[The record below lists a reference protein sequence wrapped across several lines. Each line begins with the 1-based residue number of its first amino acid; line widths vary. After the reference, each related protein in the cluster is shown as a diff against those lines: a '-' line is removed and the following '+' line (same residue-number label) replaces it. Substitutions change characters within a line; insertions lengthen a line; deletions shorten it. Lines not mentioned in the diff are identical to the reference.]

1 MNCPTC
7 HTPLSD
13 DETLDMS
20 PLDID
25 ADDDADHLY
34 QQLEDIDRI
43 ASSKAST
50 TPPRAHSLTILDE
63 NSIGVIYMCSANVL
77 KTWADLAG
85 AQTDVAKLH
94 EHGLTFTFDPSPSHT
109 NGYVVALMPRRC
121 RFNLSTPKD

>member
-13 DETLDMS
+13 DDATLDMS
-20 PLDID
+20 LDID

-43 ASSKAST
+43 ASSKLSI
-50 TPPRAHSLTILDE
+50 PPRAHSLTVLDE
-63 NSIGVIYMCSANVL
+63 NNIGVIYMCSANVL

-94 EHGLTFTFDPSPSHT
+94 EHGLTFTFDPSPSHI

-121 RFNLSTPKD
+121 RFNLSTQKDS